1 VARRQYIG
9 RALAANPEESLRDLQ
24 NYALLLLG
32 FTLLGFTFAGRAS
45 DLISLEVVDDLEFT
59 DRGLGPPL
67 RNVVG

>member
-1 VARRQYIG
+1 MARRRYIG

-24 NYALLLLG
+24 DHTLLLLG
-32 FTLLGFTFAGRAS
+32 FAFAGRAS

>member
-1 VARRQYIG
+1 
-9 RALAANPEESLRDLQ
+9 
-24 NYALLLLG
+24 
-32 FTLLGFTFAGRAS
+32 LLGFTFAGRAS

>member
-1 VARRQYIG
+1 MARRRYIG

-24 NYALLLLG
+24 DHALLLLG
-32 FTLLGFTFAGRAS
+32 FAFAGRAS